1 MYLGAGDGMREA
13 WRKTTDGSKKDSV
26 LREEMTVTLREM
38 DDGISETEAY
48 ARFGKRCRLSQYI
61 RFGTL
66 VTQNLRKGS
75 SHLLQLLYEES
86 QSVFEERKK
95 LARRKGEELGTKL
108 LLPMMLLLGVVM
120 VIIMAPAFYGL
131 Y

>member
-1 MYLGAGDGMREA
+1 MKILR
-13 WRKTTDGSKKDSV
+13 SK
-26 LREEMTVTLREM
+26 
-38 DDGISETEAY
+38 
-48 ARFGKRCRLSQYI
+48 
-61 RFGTL
+61 
-66 VTQNLRKGS
+66 
-75 SHLLQLLYEES
+75 LYEES